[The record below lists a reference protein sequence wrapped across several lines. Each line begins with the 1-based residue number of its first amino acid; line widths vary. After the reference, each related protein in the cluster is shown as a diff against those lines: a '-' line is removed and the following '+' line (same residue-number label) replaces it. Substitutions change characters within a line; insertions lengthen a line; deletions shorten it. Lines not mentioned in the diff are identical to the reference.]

1 MFSEFIIFIRL
12 GQLKAGDK
20 ILTINGISLE
30 GVTLH
35 TAIKLANEM
44 KECVTMTVEFEV
56 EGTSFLTIHVISCD
70 HSSDPVIPKVGSLDI
85 KLVKIGMSLGITING
100 NRYCIYIMTIHY
112 SIYRCSNSWCSSM
125 DIRYEERRGCLQ
137 VSIFLYTS
145 QYTGVH

>member
-1 MFSEFIIFIRL
+1 M

-56 EGTSFLTIHVISCD
+56 EGMLTVNMIHVISCD
-70 HSSDPVIPKVGSLDI
+70 HSSDPIVPKVGSLDI
-85 KLVKIGMSLGITING
+85 TLVKIGMSLGITING
-100 NRYCIYIMTIHY
+100 NKYCIYAMTVHH
-112 SIYRCSNSWCSSM
+112 SINRCSNSGCPSM

-137 VSIFLYTS
+137 VNILLYTS
-145 QYTGVH
+145 QYTKSVY